1 MRPGIITSGT
11 SVDEAN
17 QDAVSSQRPAMSTI
31 SERIHSDACAGGG
44 GHATEV
50 RAAIVVPTYKHS
62 GLLVEALSTA
72 LSQDTDFAYAVVVVD
87 DGCPFPETG
96 RVCRE
101 FAAAH
106 PGRLFHLHKRNAGL
120 SAARNSGI
128 AFALDAFPALEA
140 VYFLDS
146 DNRIRPHL
154 LQRMLD
160 ALRAAGPEV
169 GWAYPDV
176 DKFGFFEF
184 CDMSGPYSPLEH
196 LFRNVSEAG
205 SMAAR
210 RLLDSGARF
219 DETMRQGSEDWEFWL
234 QGLER
239 GFHGVHVP
247 GTGFGYRRRG
257 ESMLTESERDYR
269 PILTHIQKRHP
280 ALFAVQA
287 VLRAET
293 AVGRRYAVYLP
304 DRAVVRCVT
313 DPAVGEEDLP
323 LADFVRR
330 ALRAPERPGYGDCP
344 GLLAIMDSGFYDLL
358 KRHRL
363 LRGTLWVLECAAAR
377 ATLVRAEVTAEEAE
391 GGCALSW
398 TGAPV
403 GLEADAPFPLPADG
417 AAMAMLPTAVLLD
430 LVRRQPVGA
439 PLLERDPRKP
449 CAEARLSLTLAVPG
463 AVTPPAS
470 ADSALATLREAMAAQ
485 WVLPSNG
492 AWAAA
497 AIDRYRAG
505 VATPDDVYRTV
516 HRLPSVLPL
525 LHTAG
530 NRRLAALVADP
541 ADAAGLETA
550 ARMARWLD
558 GKGYDAH
565 LVAMGGG
572 GLSLSAEAV
581 EAFASVVPYPLPL
594 VLPVRPL
601 TRRDAYLGT
610 PLRSPDPVEEDMAV
624 GTLAAFDLAVTVRQ
638 GTAHALMGRLRALGV
653 TGWAVLGPSAA
664 PDAPSLADAV
674 NGCAAFEHAYQT
686 VVPLDARTFRLCQ
699 ALGLPPDKLRRWDGG
714 ADADS
719 DPEWAACALLSS
731 CLPEPLVPA

>member
-1 MRPGIITSGT
+1 
-11 SVDEAN
+11 
-17 QDAVSSQRPAMSTI
+17 MSTI
-31 SERIHSDACAGGG
+31 SVRINSEACAEEDGQG
-44 GHATEV
+44 TEI
-50 RAAIVVPTYKHS
+50 RAAIVVPTFKHS

-72 LSQDTDFAYAVVVVD
+72 LHQDTDFAYAVVVVD
-87 DGCPFPETG
+87 DGCPFPETE

-106 PGRLFHLHKRNAGL
+106 PGRLFYLRKRNAGL

-205 SMAAR
+205 SMAGR

-287 VLRAET
+287 VLRAEA

-313 DPAVGEEDLP
+313 DPAAGEEDLP

-330 ALRAPERPGYGDCP
+330 ALRAPERPGYADCP
-344 GLLAIMDSGFYDLL
+344 GLLAIMESGFYDLL

-363 LRGTLWVLECAAAR
+363 LRGALWVLECAAAR
-377 ATLVRAEVTAEEAE
+377 ATLVRAEVTAEAPFPLPE

-398 TGAPV
+398 SGAPV
-403 GLEADAPFPLPADG
+403 GLLADAPFPLPSGG

-430 LVRRQPVGA
+430 LVRRQPVGT

-449 CAEARLSLTLAVPG
+449 CAEARLSLTLAAPG

-470 ADSALATLREAMAAQ
+470 ADVALFTLREAMAAQ

-492 AWAAA
+492 GWAAA
-497 AIDRYRAG
+497 PIDRYRAG
-505 VATPDDVYRTV
+505 VATPGDVYRTV

-525 LHTAG
+525 LHPAG
-530 NRRLAALVADP
+530 NRRLAALIADP
-541 ADAAGLETA
+541 GDAEGLEDA
-550 ARMARWLD
+550 VRMARWLD

-572 GLSLSAEAV
+572 GLSLTAAAAAV
-581 EAFASVVPYPLPL
+581 FASVVPYPTPL
-594 VLPVRPL
+594 VLPERPL

-610 PLRSPDPVEEDMAV
+610 PLRPLDPEEEDMAV
-624 GTLAAFDLAVTVRQ
+624 GTLAAFDLAVTVRH
-638 GTAHALMGRLRALGV
+638 GMGHALMGRLRALGV
-653 TGWAVLGPSAA
+653 TGWALLGPSSA
-664 PDAPSLADAV
+664 PDAPSVADAV

-686 VVPLDARTFRLCQ
+686 IVPLDARIFRLCR

-714 ADADS
+714 AEAES
-719 DPEWAACALLSS
+719 DPDWAACAPLSS
-731 CLPEPLVPA
+731 CLPDPSAPA

>member
-1 MRPGIITSGT
+1 MRI
-11 SVDEAN
+11 N
-17 QDAVSSQRPAMSTI
+17 
-31 SERIHSDACAGGG
+31 SEICAEEDGRG
-44 GHATEV
+44 AEI
-50 RAAIVVPTYKHS
+50 RAAVVVPTYKHS

-72 LSQDTDFAYAVVVVD
+72 LAQDTDFAYAVVVVN

-106 PGRLFHLHKRNAGL
+106 PGRLFHLNKRNAGL

-140 VYFLDS
+140 VYFLDA

-205 SMAAR
+205 SMASR

-219 DETMRQGSEDWEFWL
+219 DEAMRQGSEDWEFWL

-287 VLRAET
+287 VLRAEA

-313 DPAVGEEDLP
+313 DPAAGEEDLP

-330 ALRAPERPGYGDCP
+330 ALRAPERPSYGDCP
-344 GLLAIMDSGFYDLL
+344 GLLAVMDSGFYDLL

-363 LRGTLWVLECAAAR
+363 LRGTLWVLERAAAQ
-377 ATLVRAEVTAEEAE
+377 ATLVRAEVTAQAAE
-391 GGCALSW
+391 GGCTLSW
-398 TGAPV
+398 SGAPV
-403 GLEADAPFPLPADG
+403 GLQADAPFPLPAG
-417 AAMAMLPTAVLLD
+417 EAAMAMLPTAVLLD
-430 LVRRQPVGA
+430 LVRRQSAGT

-449 CAEARLSLTLAVPG
+449 CAEARLSLTLAAPG
-463 AVTPPAS
+463 TVTPPAN
-470 ADSALATLREAMAAQ
+470 ADTALSTLREAMAAQ
-485 WVLPSNG
+485 WAQPSNG
-492 AWAAA
+492 GWAAA
-497 AIDRYRAG
+497 PIDRYRAG
-505 VATPDDVYRTV
+505 VATPTDVYDTV

-525 LHTAG
+525 LHPVG

-541 ADAAGLETA
+541 GDAEGLEEA
-550 ARMARWLD
+550 ARMARWLA
-558 GKGYDAH
+558 GKGHDAH
-565 LVAMGGG
+565 FVAMGGG
-572 GLSLSAEAV
+572 ALSLTAE
-581 EAFASVVPYPLPL
+581 EAETFASVIPYPSPL
-594 VLPVRPL
+594 VLPERPL

-610 PLRSPDPVEEDMAV
+610 PLRPSDPVEEDMAV
-624 GTLAAFDLAVTVRQ
+624 GTLAAFDLVVTVRHVA
-638 GTAHALMGRLRALGV
+638 AHTLMGRLRALGV
-653 TGWAVLGPSAA
+653 TGWALLGPSAA
-664 PDAPSLADAV
+664 PDAPSLADVV

-686 VVPLDARTFRLCQ
+686 VVPLDARTFRLCR

-714 ADADS
+714 WDGGAETDADP
-719 DPEWAACALLSS
+719 DWAACAPLSS
-731 CLPEPLVPA
+731 CLPEPSAPA

>member
-1 MRPGIITSGT
+1 MHSVGTHIASRSG
-11 SVDEAN
+11 
-17 QDAVSSQRPAMSTI
+17 DA
-31 SERIHSDACAGGG
+31 EN
-44 GHATEV
+44 V

-72 LSQDTDFAYAVVVVD
+72 LAQDTDFAYAVVVVN
-87 DGCPFPETG
+87 DGCPFPETE

-106 PGRLFHLHKRNAGL
+106 PGRLYHLRKRNAGL

-184 CDMSGPYSPLEH
+184 CDMSGAYSPLEH

-205 SMAAR
+205 SMASR

-219 DETMRQGSEDWEFWL
+219 DEAMRQGSEDWEFWL
-234 QGLER
+234 QGLEC

-287 VLRAET
+287 VLRAEA
-293 AVGRRYAVYLP
+293 AVGRRYAVHLP

-313 DPAVGEEDLP
+313 DPAAGEEDVP
-323 LADFVRR
+323 LTDFVRR
-330 ALRAPERPGYGDCP
+330 VLRAPERPGYGECP
-344 GLLAIMDSGFYDLL
+344 GLLAVMDSGLYELL
-358 KRHRL
+358 TRHGL
-363 LRGTLWVLECAAAR
+363 LRGALWVLEGAAEQ
-377 ATLVRAEVTAEEAE
+377 ATLVRAVVTARAAE
-391 GGCALSW
+391 SGCALSW
-398 TGAPV
+398 SGAPV
-403 GLEADAPFPLPADG
+403 GLQADAPFPLPDG
-417 AAMAMLPTAVLLD
+417 DAAMAMLPTAVLLD
-430 LVRRQPVGA
+430 LVRRQPAGT
-439 PLLERDPRKP
+439 PLLEREPWKP
-449 CAEARLSLTLAVPG
+449 CAEARLNLTLALPG
-463 AVTPPAS
+463 AVQPPAG
-470 ADSALATLREAMAAQ
+470 ADAALSTLREAMAAA
-485 WVLPSNG
+485 WSRPSNSG
-492 AWAAA
+492 WAAA
-497 AIDRYRAG
+497 PIDRYRAG
-505 VATPDDVYRTV
+505 VATPEDVYQTV

-525 LHTAG
+525 LPPAG
-530 NRRLAALVADP
+530 KRRLAALVADP
-541 ADAAGLETA
+541 ADPEGLDTA
-550 ARMARWLD
+550 ARMARWLA

-565 LVAMGGG
+565 LVALGG
-572 GLSLSAEAV
+572 GLSLTTETA
-581 EAFASVVPYPLPL
+581 EAFASVIPHPLPL
-594 VLPVRPL
+594 VLPERPL

-610 PLRSPDPVEEDMAV
+610 PLRPLGAVEEDRAV
-624 GTLAAFDLAVTVRQ
+624 GTLAVFDLVVTVRH
-638 GTAHALMGRLRALGV
+638 GAVHPLMGRLRALGV
-653 TGWAVLGPSAA
+653 TGWAILGPSAA
-664 PDAPSLADAV
+664 PDAPSQADAV

-686 VVPLDARTFRLCQ
+686 VVPLDVRTFRLCQ
-699 ALGLPPDKLRRWDGG
+699 GLGVPPDKLRRWEG
-714 ADADS
+714 ATEPDT
-719 DPEWAACALLSS
+719 DPDWAACAPLSS
-731 CLPEPLVPA
+731 CLPEPSAAA

>member
-1 MRPGIITSGT
+1 M
-11 SVDEAN
+11 
-17 QDAVSSQRPAMSTI
+17 
-31 SERIHSDACAGGG
+31 
-44 GHATEV
+44 
-50 RAAIVVPTYKHS
+50 PTYKHS

-72 LSQDTDFAYAVVVVD
+72 LAQDTDFAYAVVVVN

-106 PGRLFHLHKRNAGL
+106 SGRLHYLHKRNAGL

-184 CDMSGPYSPLEH
+184 CDMSGAYSPLEH

-205 SMAAR
+205 SMASR

-219 DETMRQGSEDWEFWL
+219 DEAMRQGSEDWEFWL

-280 ALFAVQA
+280 ALFAVRA
-287 VLRAET
+287 VLRAEA

-304 DRAVVRCVT
+304 DRAIVRCVT
-313 DPAVGEEDLP
+313 DPAAGEEDVP

-330 ALRAPERPGYGDCP
+330 ALRAPERPGYGECP
-344 GLLAIMDSGFYDLL
+344 GLLAVMDSGLYELL

-363 LRGTLWVLECAAAR
+363 LRGTLWVLERAAAQ
-377 ATLVRAEVTAEEAE
+377 ATLVRAEVAARAVES
-391 GGCALSW
+391 GGALSW
-398 TGAPV
+398 SGAPV
-403 GLEADAPFPLPADG
+403 GLQADAPFPLPDGG

-430 LVRRQPVGA
+430 LVRRQPAGT
-439 PLLERDPRKP
+439 PMLEREPWKP
-449 CAEARLSLTLAVPG
+449 CAEVRLTLTLALPG
-463 AVTPPAS
+463 AVQPPAS
-470 ADSALATLREAMAAQ
+470 ADPALSALREAMAAA
-485 WVLPSNG
+485 WSRPSNG
-492 AWAAA
+492 GWAAA
-497 AIDRYRAG
+497 PIDRYRTG
-505 VATPDDVYRTV
+505 VATPEDVYRTV
-516 HRLPSVLPL
+516 HQLPSVLPL
-525 LHTAG
+525 LHPTG

-541 ADAAGLETA
+541 ADAQALDTA
-550 ARMARWLD
+550 ARMARWLA

-565 LVAMGGG
+565 LVALGGG
-572 GLSLSAEAV
+572 GLSLAADVV
-581 EAFASVVPYPLPL
+581 EAFASVIPHPLSL
-594 VLPVRPL
+594 VLPERPL
-601 TRRDAYLGT
+601 THRDAYLGT
-610 PLRSPDPVEEDMAV
+610 PLRPLDAVEEDMAV
-624 GTLAAFDLAVTVRQ
+624 GTLAVFDLVVAVRH
-638 GTAHALMGRLRALGV
+638 GAAHPLMGRLRALGV
-653 TGWAVLGPSAA
+653 TGWALLGSSDA
-664 PDAPSLADAV
+664 PDAPSLADTV

-686 VVPLDARTFRLCQ
+686 IVPLEARTFRLCR
-699 ALGLPPDKLRRWDGG
+699 ALGVPPDKLRRWED
-714 ADADS
+714 ATEPDADL
-719 DPEWAACALLSS
+719 DWTACAPLSS
-731 CLPEPLVPA
+731 CLPETSAAA

>member
-1 MRPGIITSGT
+1 MHSVGTHIASG
-11 SVDEAN
+11 SG
-17 QDAVSSQRPAMSTI
+17 DA
-31 SERIHSDACAGGG
+31 EN
-44 GHATEV
+44 V
-50 RAAIVVPTYKHS
+50 RVAVVVPTYKHS

-72 LSQDTDFAYAVVVVD
+72 LAQDTDFAYAVVVVD

-96 RVCRE
+96 RVCLE

-106 PGRLFHLHKRNAGL
+106 PGRLYYLHKRNAGL

-128 AFALDAFPALEA
+128 DFALDAFPALEA

-160 ALRAAGPEV
+160 ALRAAGPKV

-184 CDMSGPYSPLEH
+184 CDMSGGYSPLEH

-205 SMAAR
+205 SMASR

-219 DETMRQGSEDWEFWL
+219 DEAMRQGSEDWEFWL

-280 ALFAVQA
+280 SLFAVRA
-287 VLRAET
+287 VLRAEA

-304 DRAVVRCVT
+304 DRAIVRCVT
-313 DPAVGEEDLP
+313 DPALGEEDVP

-330 ALRAPERPGYGDCP
+330 ALRAPERPGYGECP
-344 GLLAIMDSGFYDLL
+344 GLLAVMDSGLYELL
-358 KRHRL
+358 ARHSL
-363 LRGTLWVLECAAAR
+363 LHGALWVLERATAQ
-377 ATLVRAEVTAEEAE
+377 ATLVRAKVTARAAE
-391 GGCALSW
+391 NGCELSW
-398 TGAPV
+398 SGVPV
-403 GLEADAPFPLPADG
+403 GLQADVPFPLPGGG
-417 AAMAMLPTAVLLD
+417 AAMAMLPTAALLD
-430 LVRRQPVGA
+430 LVRRQPAGI
-439 PLLERDPRKP
+439 PLLEREPWKP
-449 CAEARLSLTLAVPG
+449 CAEARLSLTLALPG
-463 AVTPPAS
+463 AVQPPAG
-470 ADSALATLREAMAAQ
+470 ADAALSALHEAMAAA
-485 WVLPSNG
+485 WSRPSNG
-492 AWAAA
+492 GWAAA
-497 AIDRYRAG
+497 PIDRYRAG
-505 VATPDDVYRTV
+505 VATPEDVYQTV

-525 LHTAG
+525 LPPAG
-530 NRRLAALVADP
+530 HRRLAALVADP
-541 ADAAGLETA
+541 ADAGALETA
-550 ARMARWLD
+550 ARMARWLA

-565 LVAMGGG
+565 LVALGSGD
-572 GLSLSAEAV
+572 LALAAVLV
-581 EAFASVVPYPLPL
+581 EAFASVIPHPSPL
-594 VLPVRPL
+594 VLPERPL
-601 TRRDAYLGT
+601 THRDAYLGT
-610 PLRSPDPVEEDMAV
+610 PLRPWDAVEEDMAV
-624 GTLAAFDLAVTVRQ
+624 GTLAVFDLVVTVRH
-638 GTAHALMGRLRALGV
+638 GAAHPLMGRLRALGV
-653 TGWAVLGPSAA
+653 TGWALLGASTL

-699 ALGLPPDKLRRWDGG
+699 ALGFPPDKLRRWE
-714 ADADS
+714 DAAEPDT
-719 DPEWAACALLSS
+719 DPDWTACAPLSS
-731 CLPEPLVPA
+731 CLSETPVAA

>member
-1 MRPGIITSGT
+1 MHSVGTHTASASESG
-11 SVDEAN
+11 
-17 QDAVSSQRPAMSTI
+17 DA
-31 SERIHSDACAGGG
+31 ED
-44 GHATEV
+44 V

-72 LSQDTDFAYAVVVVD
+72 LAQDTDFAYAVVVVN

-106 PGRLFHLHKRNAGL
+106 PGRLYHLHKRNAGL

-184 CDMSGPYSPLEH
+184 CDMSGAYSPLEH

-205 SMAAR
+205 SMASR

-219 DETMRQGSEDWEFWL
+219 DEAMRQGSEDWEFWL

-280 ALFAVQA
+280 ALFAVRA
-287 VLRAET
+287 VLRAEA

-313 DPAVGEEDLP
+313 DPALGEEDVP

-330 ALRAPERPGYGDCP
+330 VLRAPERPGYGECP
-344 GLLAIMDSGFYDLL
+344 GLLAVMDSGLYELL
-358 KRHRL
+358 KRSRL
-363 LRGTLWVLECAAAR
+363 LRGALWVLERAAAQ
-377 ATLVRAEVTAEEAE
+377 ATLVRAAVTARAAE
-391 GGCALSW
+391 SGCALSW
-398 TGAPV
+398 SGAPV
-403 GLEADAPFPLPADG
+403 GLQADAPFPLPDSG
-417 AAMAMLPTAVLLD
+417 AAVAMLPTAALLD
-430 LVRRQPVGA
+430 LVRRQPAGT

-449 CAEARLSLTLAVPG
+449 CAEARLSLTLALPG
-463 AVTPPAS
+463 AVQPPAG
-470 ADSALATLREAMAAQ
+470 ADAALSTLREAMAAA
-485 WVLPSNG
+485 WSRPSNG
-492 AWAAA
+492 GWAAA
-497 AIDRYRAG
+497 PIDRYRAG
-505 VATPDDVYRTV
+505 VATPEDVYQTV

-525 LHTAG
+525 LPPAG
-530 NRRLAALVADP
+530 HRRLAALVADP
-541 ADAAGLETA
+541 ADVGALETA
-550 ARMARWLD
+550 ARMARWLA

-565 LVAMGGG
+565 LVALGDRD
-572 GLSLSAEAV
+572 LTLAAALV
-581 EAFASVVPYPLPL
+581 EAFASVIPHPSPL
-594 VLPVRPL
+594 VLPERPL
-601 TRRDAYLGT
+601 AHRDAYLGT
-610 PLRSPDPVEEDMAV
+610 PLRPWDAVEEDMAV
-624 GTLAAFDLAVTVRQ
+624 GTLAVFDLVVTVRH
-638 GTAHALMGRLRALGV
+638 GGAHPLMGQLRALGV
-653 TGWAVLGPSAA
+653 TGWALLGASTI

-686 VVPLDARTFRLCQ
+686 VVPLDARTFRLCR
-699 ALGLPPDKLRRWDGG
+699 ALGFPPDKLRRWQ
-714 ADADS
+714 DAAEPDT
-719 DPEWAACALLSS
+719 DPDWTACASLSS
-731 CLPEPLVPA
+731 CLPETSAAA

>member
-1 MRPGIITSGT
+1 MHSVGTHTASG
-11 SVDEAN
+11 SG
-17 QDAVSSQRPAMSTI
+17 DA
-31 SERIHSDACAGGG
+31 ED
-44 GHATEV
+44 V
-50 RAAIVVPTYKHS
+50 RAVIVVPTYKHS

-72 LSQDTDFAYAVVVVD
+72 LAQDTDFAYAVVVVN
-87 DGCPFPETG
+87 DGCPFPETE

-184 CDMSGPYSPLEH
+184 CDMSGAYSPLEH

-205 SMAAR
+205 SMASR

-219 DETMRQGSEDWEFWL
+219 DEAMRQGSEDWEFWL

-293 AVGRRYAVYLP
+293 AVGRRYAVHLP
-304 DRAVVRCVT
+304 DHAIVRCVT
-313 DPAVGEEDLP
+313 DPAAGEEDVP

-330 ALRAPERPGYGDCP
+330 ALRAPERPGYGECP
-344 GLLAIMDSGFYDLL
+344 GLLAVMDSGLYDLL

-363 LRGTLWVLECAAAR
+363 LRGALWVLERAAAQ
-377 ATLVRAEVTAEEAE
+377 ATLVRAAVTARTAE

-398 TGAPV
+398 SGAPV
-403 GLEADAPFPLPADG
+403 GLQADAPFPLPDGG

-430 LVRRQPVGA
+430 LVRRQPAGTA
-439 PLLERDPRKP
+439 LLEREPWKP
-449 CAEARLSLTLAVPG
+449 CAEARLSLTLALPG
-463 AVTPPAS
+463 AVQPPAGADAALS
-470 ADSALATLREAMAAQ
+470 ALREAMAAA
-485 WVLPSNG
+485 WSRPSNG
-492 AWAAA
+492 GWAAA
-497 AIDRYRAG
+497 PIDRYRAG
-505 VATPDDVYRTV
+505 VATPEDVYRTV
-516 HRLPSVLPL
+516 HQLPSVLPL
-525 LHTAG
+525 LHPVG

-541 ADAAGLETA
+541 ADAAALDTA
-550 ARMARWLD
+550 ARMARWLAA
-558 GKGYDAH
+558 KGYDAH
-565 LVAMGGG
+565 LVALGGRS
-572 GLSLSAEAV
+572 LSLTAEMV
-581 EAFASVVPYPLPL
+581 EAFASVIPHPLPL
-594 VLPVRPL
+594 VLPERPL

-610 PLRSPDPVEEDMAV
+610 PLRPLDPVEEDGAV
-624 GTLAAFDLAVTVRQ
+624 GTLAVFDLVVTVRH
-638 GTAHALMGRLRALGV
+638 GAAHPLMGRLRALGV
-653 TGWAVLGPSAA
+653 TGWALLGSSDA

-686 VVPLDARTFRLCQ
+686 VVPLDARTVRLCQ
-699 ALGLPPDKLRRWDGG
+699 GLGFPPDKLRRWED
-714 ADADS
+714 ATEPDADP
-719 DPEWAACALLSS
+719 DWAACVPLSS
-731 CLPEPLVPA
+731 CLPDPSAAA

>member
-1 MRPGIITSGT
+1 MHSVGTHTASG
-11 SVDEAN
+11 SC
-17 QDAVSSQRPAMSTI
+17 DA
-31 SERIHSDACAGGG
+31 EN
-44 GHATEV
+44 V
-50 RAAIVVPTYKHS
+50 RAAIVVPTHKHS
-62 GLLVEALSTA
+62 GLLVETLSTA
-72 LSQDTDFAYAVVVVD
+72 LAQDTDFAYAVVVVN
-87 DGCPFPETG
+87 DGCPFPETE

-106 PGRLFHLHKRNAGL
+106 PGRLFHLRKRNAGL

-160 ALRAAGPEV
+160 ALRVAGPEV

-184 CDMSGPYSPLEH
+184 CDMSGAYSPLEH

-205 SMAAR
+205 SMASR

-219 DETMRQGSEDWEFWL
+219 DEAMRQGSEDWEFWL

-280 ALFAVQA
+280 ALFAVRA
-287 VLRAET
+287 VLRAEA
-293 AVGRRYAVYLP
+293 AVGRRYAVHLP
-304 DRAVVRCVT
+304 DRAIVRCVT
-313 DPAVGEEDLP
+313 DPEAGEEDLP

-330 ALRAPERPGYGDCP
+330 ALRAPERPGYGECP
-344 GLLAIMDSGFYDLL
+344 GLLAVMDSSLYDLL

-363 LRGTLWVLECAAAR
+363 LRGTLWLLERAAAQ
-377 ATLVRAEVTAEEAE
+377 ATLVRAAVTARAVES
-391 GGCALSW
+391 GGVLSW
-398 TGAPV
+398 SGTPV
-403 GLEADAPFPLPADG
+403 GLQADTPFPLPDGG
-417 AAMAMLPTAVLLD
+417 AAMAMLPTAALLD
-430 LVRRQPVGA
+430 LVRRQPVGV

-449 CAEARLSLTLAVPG
+449 CAEARLSLTLALPG
-463 AVTPPAS
+463 AVQPPPG
-470 ADSALATLREAMAAQ
+470 ADSALSALREAMAAA
-485 WVLPSNG
+485 WSRPANG
-492 AWAAA
+492 GWAAA
-497 AIDRYRAG
+497 PIDRYRAG
-505 VATPDDVYRTV
+505 VATPEDVYETV

-525 LHTAG
+525 LPPAG

-541 ADAAGLETA
+541 ADAGALETA
-550 ARMARWLD
+550 ARLARWLV
-558 GKGYDAH
+558 GRGYDAH
-565 LVAMGGG
+565 LVALGGG
-572 GLSLSAEAV
+572 TLSLTAAA
-581 EAFASVVPYPLPL
+581 AFASVIPHPLPL
-594 VLPVRPL
+594 VMPERPL
-601 TRRDAYLGT
+601 THRDAYLGT
-610 PLRSPDPVEEDMAV
+610 PLRPLDAVEEDRAV
-624 GTLAAFDLAVTVRQ
+624 GTLAVFDLVVTVRH
-638 GTAHALMGRLRALGV
+638 GAAHPLMGRLRALGV
-653 TGWAVLGPSAA
+653 TGWALLGASAV

-686 VVPLDARTFRLCQ
+686 IVTLDARTFRLCQ
-699 ALGLPPDKLRRWDGG
+699 ALGFPPDKLRRWE
-714 ADADS
+714 DAAEPDA
-719 DPEWAACALLSS
+719 DPEWAACAPLSS
-731 CLPEPLVPA
+731 CLPEPTAAA

>member
-1 MRPGIITSGT
+1 M
-11 SVDEAN
+11 
-17 QDAVSSQRPAMSTI
+17 
-31 SERIHSDACAGGG
+31 
-44 GHATEV
+44 
-50 RAAIVVPTYKHS
+50 PTYKHS

-72 LSQDTDFAYAVVVVD
+72 LAQDTDFAYAVVVVN
-87 DGCPFPETG
+87 DGCPFPETE

-106 PGRLFHLHKRNAGL
+106 PGRLYALHKRNAGL

-184 CDMSGPYSPLEH
+184 CDMSGAYSPLEH

-205 SMAAR
+205 SMASR

-219 DETMRQGSEDWEFWL
+219 DEAMRQGSEDWEFWL

-287 VLRAET
+287 VLRAEA

-304 DRAVVRCVT
+304 DRAIVRCVT
-313 DPAVGEEDLP
+313 DPMAGEEDLP

-330 ALRAPERPGYGDCP
+330 ALRAPERPGYGECP
-344 GLLAIMDSGFYDLL
+344 GLLAVMDSGLYAMLA
-358 KRHRL
+358 RHRL
-363 LRGTLWVLECAAAR
+363 LRGALWVLERAAAQ
-377 ATLVRAEVTAEEAE
+377 ATLVRASVSARAAE
-391 GGCALSW
+391 GGVALCWSG
-398 TGAPV
+398 TPV
-403 GLEADAPFPLPADG
+403 GLQADAPFPLPDGG
-417 AAMAMLPTAVLLD
+417 AALAMLPTPVLLD
-430 LVRRQPVGA
+430 LVRRQPAGTA
-439 PLLERDPRKP
+439 LLEREPWKP
-449 CAEARLSLTLAVPG
+449 CAEARLTLTLALPG
-463 AVTPPAS
+463 AVPPPAGADAALS
-470 ADSALATLREAMAAQ
+470 ALREAMAAA
-485 WVLPSNG
+485 WSRPPNG
-492 AWAAA
+492 GWAAA
-497 AIDRYRAG
+497 PIDRYRAG
-505 VATPDDVYRTV
+505 VASPEDVYRTV
-516 HRLPSVLPL
+516 HQLPSVLPL
-525 LHTAG
+525 PPPVG

-541 ADAAGLETA
+541 ADAAALDIA
-550 ARMARWLD
+550 ARMARWLA

-565 LVAMGGG
+565 LVALGGG
-572 GLSLSAEAV
+572 GLSLAAGVV
-581 EAFASVVPYPLPL
+581 EAFASIIAHPLPL
-594 VLPVRPL
+594 VLPERPL

-610 PLRSPDPVEEDMAV
+610 PLRPWDAVEEDGAV
-624 GTLAAFDLAVTVRQ
+624 GTLAVFDLAVTVRH
-638 GTAHALMGRLRALGV
+638 GAAHPLMGRLRALGV
-653 TGWAVLGPSAA
+653 TGWALLGASDEPG
-664 PDAPSLADAV
+664 APSLADAV
-674 NGCAAFEHAYQT
+674 NGCAAFEHAYQS
-686 VVPLDARTFRLCQ
+686 VVPLDPRTFRLCQ
-699 ALGLPPDKLRRWDGG
+699 ALGFPPNKLRRWED
-714 ADADS
+714 AAAPDADP
-719 DPEWAACALLSS
+719 DWAACMPLSA
-731 CLPEPLVPA
+731 CLPETSAAA

>member
-1 MRPGIITSGT
+1 MHSVGT
-11 SVDEAN
+11 HTESASETG
-17 QDAVSSQRPAMSTI
+17 DAG
-31 SERIHSDACAGGG
+31 D
-44 GHATEV
+44 V

-72 LSQDTDFAYAVVVVD
+72 LAQDTDFAYAVVVVN

-101 FAAAH
+101 FAASH
-106 PGRLFHLHKRNAGL
+106 PGQLFHLHKRNAGL

-128 AFALDAFPALEA
+128 DFALDAFPALEA

-184 CDMSGPYSPLEH
+184 CDMSGAYSPLEH

-205 SMAAR
+205 SMASR

-219 DETMRQGSEDWEFWL
+219 DEAMRQGSEDWEFWL

-280 ALFAVQA
+280 ALFAVRA
-287 VLRAET
+287 VLRAEA

-304 DRAVVRCVT
+304 DRAIVRCVT
-313 DPAVGEEDLP
+313 DPAAGEEDVP

-330 ALRAPERPGYGDCP
+330 VLRAPERPGYGECP
-344 GLLAIMDSGFYDLL
+344 GLLAVMDSGLYELL

-363 LRGTLWVLECAAAR
+363 LRGALWVLERAAAH
-377 ATLVRAEVTAEEAE
+377 ATLVRATVTARAAE
-391 GGCALSW
+391 SGWALSW
-398 TGAPV
+398 SGAPV
-403 GLEADAPFPLPADG
+403 GLQADAPFPLPDGG
-417 AAMAMLPTAVLLD
+417 AAMAMLPTAALLD
-430 LVRRQPVGA
+430 LVRRQPAGT

-449 CAEARLSLTLAVPG
+449 CAEARLSLTLALPG
-463 AVTPPAS
+463 AVQPPAG
-470 ADSALATLREAMAAQ
+470 ADAALSTLREAMAVA
-485 WVLPSNG
+485 WSRPSNG
-492 AWAAA
+492 GWAAA
-497 AIDRYRAG
+497 PIDRYRAG
-505 VATPDDVYRTV
+505 VATPEDVYQTV

-525 LHTAG
+525 LPPAG
-530 NRRLAALVADP
+530 HRRLAALVADP
-541 ADAAGLETA
+541 ADAGALETA
-550 ARMARWLD
+550 ARMARWLA

-565 LVAMGGG
+565 LVALGGG
-572 GLSLSAEAV
+572 DLTLAPELV
-581 EAFASVVPYPLPL
+581 EVFASVVPHPSPL
-594 VLPVRPL
+594 VLPERPL
-601 TRRDAYLGT
+601 VHRDAYLGT
-610 PLRSPDPVEEDMAV
+610 PLRPWDAVEEDMAV
-624 GTLAAFDLAVTVRQ
+624 GTLAVFDLVVTVRC
-638 GTAHALMGRLRALGV
+638 GAAHPLMGRLRALGV
-653 TGWAVLGPSAA
+653 TGWALLGASTVPG
-664 PDAPSLADAV
+664 APSLADAV

-699 ALGLPPDKLRRWDGG
+699 ALGFPPDKLRRWED
-714 ADADS
+714 ATEPDADP
-719 DPEWAACALLSS
+719 DWTVCAPLSS
-731 CLPEPLVPA
+731 CLPETPTAA